1 MFYFPDLTHNLIIQI
16 QISQGLSY
24 DIPNKYFTPF
34 PLMPVFL
41 MLSYSRLTFAMR
53 TIRRYLSVQDKK
65 ETISVES
72 LSFLGNPDPVIS
84 NPVNSHTQLLKNLIL
99 CHVLKAGG

>member
-65 ETISVES
+65 ETIS

-99 CHVLKAGG
+99 CHVSKAGG